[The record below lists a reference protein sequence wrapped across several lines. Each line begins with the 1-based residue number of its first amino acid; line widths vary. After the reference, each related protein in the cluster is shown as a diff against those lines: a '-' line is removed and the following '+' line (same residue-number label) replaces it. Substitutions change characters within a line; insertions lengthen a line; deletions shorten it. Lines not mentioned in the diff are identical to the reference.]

1 MLVERHPATT
11 VQYKFRGIS
20 PRSME
25 IFRSHGVEDAVRA
38 RESADQSY
46 EIARALNLADPNVQW
61 SGLAWPDTSTISPIR
76 PATVEQDRLEPILRE
91 RASGLGADIRFNTE
105 LIDFEQDDQ
114 CVRGRIRDR
123 SSGAEEDVA
132 ARYR

>member
-76 PATVEQDRLEPILRE
+76 PATRDWR
-91 RASGLGADIRFNTE
+91 GAP
-105 LIDFEQDDQ
+105 Q
-114 CVRGRIRDR
+114 R
-123 SSGAEEDVA
+123 SNGIGAVSHSA
-132 ARYR
+132 QTVSVL